1 MSPVILLSIV
11 LQVACCVHV
20 IRNGRPLYWI
30 FILLAFSYIAVA
42 IYFIAE
48 ILPGLRNDPGA
59 RRAMRKVKQ
68 RIDPEREKRDAN
80 RQFGLSDTQANR
92 RRLAEESLLSG
103 DYQQATEL
111 YRGALKGLYETDPD
125 AMLGLAKAQFGLG
138 QAQEARTTLDSL
150 IAANPGFRSKDGH
163 LLYARTVEATGNLRE
178 ALHEYET
185 VVQGYPGEEARMRY
199 ALLLVRNGDTA
210 KAKEIFNEI
219 LVRSA
224 ASPRYYQREQRQ
236 WIDAARKELATIS

>member
-11 LQVACCVHV
+11 LQVACCVHA
-20 IRNGRPLYWI
+20 IRTGRPMYWI

-48 ILPGLRNDPGA
+48 ILPGMRNDPGA
-59 RRAMRKVKQ
+59 RRVVRKVRQ
-68 RIDPEREKRDAN
+68 RIDPEREKRDAG

-103 DYQQATEL
+103 DYQQSAEL
-111 YRGALKGLYETDPD
+111 YRGALKGLYETDPE

-138 QAQEARTTLDSL
+138 QAQEARTTLDAL

-163 LLYARTVEATGNLRE
+163 LLYARTVEATGSLKE
-178 ALHEYET
+178 ALHEYEN

-210 KAKEIFNEI
+210 KAREILNEI

-236 WIDAARKELATIS
+236 WIDAAKRELATIS